1 MTISTRAN
9 IYLAGPDVFRRDARE
24 LGTAKAAVCKEYGFT
39 GLFPLDSS
47 VDLSG
52 LTPYQSGLTIYRADI
67 DLMNR
72 CDLIVANMTPFRGPG
87 LDGGTAF
94 EMGYMRAQ
102 GKPVWGYSLD
112 PRPYGERVEQPEPG
126 WDDQQQAVEAFDMAD
141 NLMLVGATEDSGG
154 ELLTEAGD
162 PRSAE
167 DHLRVFRRLIARL
180 SERYG
185 T

>member
-1 MTISTRAN
+1 MALK

-24 LGTAKAAVCKEYGFT
+24 LGLAKARICAEYGFE
-39 GLFPLDSS
+39 GFFPLDSS

-52 LTPYQSGLTIYRADI
+52 LSPFDSGLAIYRADI
-67 DLMNR
+67 ELMNR

-112 PRPYGERVEQPEPG
+112 ARDYSDRVEATEPG
-126 WDDQQQAVEAFDMAD
+126 WDREDQQIEAFGMAD
-141 NLMLVGATEDSGG
+141 NLMLVGAIEESGG
-154 ELLTEAGD
+154 QLLRQTGD
-162 PRSAE
+162 PRRRE
-167 DHLRVFRRLIARL
+167 DHLALFRQLIERLAH
-180 SERYG
+180 S
-185 T
+185 